1 MNNILSNLTV
11 IILTYKTD
19 LEILSNCIKS
29 IDHLVSINLVE
40 NSREF
45 KNKDLIKKIN
55 PKINFFC
62 TGENLGYSG
71 GNNFG
76 LEQTNT
82 RYALILNPDT
92 ICAPNFF
99 ENIKKYINGDVNFS
113 IIGAQYNN
121 DSTWQ
126 THGFFDE
133 KKNSNN
139 QYDQNNLIKTE
150 WVMGCSMLIDLNKF
164 EKKNLFDTNFFL
176 FFEEFD
182 LCKQVVKT
190 GGKVFSSKS
199 LLIDHLGF
207 KGSFGSEK
215 EFEIYALKI
224 KNWHFMWS
232 FFYYHK
238 KNDGYFFA
246 LKKSFGRLLRSILKT
261 FYYFLLFNKY
271 ERTKYFYRF
280 LGLYNSILGK
290 KSSFRINF

>member
-45 KNKDLIKKIN
+45 KNKDSIKKIN

-76 LEQTNT
+76 LEQTKT

-121 DSTWQ
+121 DSAWQ
-126 THGFFDE
+126 TYGFFDE
-133 KKNSNN
+133 KKNPNN
-139 QYDQNNLIKTE
+139 QYD
-150 WVMGCSMLIDLNKF
+150 
-164 EKKNLFDTNFFL
+164 
-176 FFEEFD
+176 
-182 LCKQVVKT
+182 
-190 GGKVFSSKS
+190 
-199 LLIDHLGF
+199 
-207 KGSFGSEK
+207 
-215 EFEIYALKI
+215 
-224 KNWHFMWS
+224 
-232 FFYYHK
+232 
-238 KNDGYFFA
+238 
-246 LKKSFGRLLRSILKT
+246 
-261 FYYFLLFNKY
+261 
-271 ERTKYFYRF
+271 
-280 LGLYNSILGK
+280 
-290 KSSFRINF
+290 